1 MEIIEIRKPGEKKK
15 KVRALL
21 LFSGGLDSVLA
32 GKVLEEQGV
41 EIVCLTFRSSFFGVR
56 EAIRA
61 AAEQGWPLVVAD
73 ITREQI
79 QVVENPRY
87 GYGRQ
92 LNPCIDCHGQMA
104 RIAGQLLQRYQ
115 ADFVATGEVL
125 GERPKSQNFQA
136 LGLVEK
142 LSGIKGLVLRPLS
155 AKLLSLTVPEEKGLV
170 ERDKL
175 LDIRGRSRKRQLELA
190 EKYKL
195 KEFLTPAGGCLL
207 TDPGFAA
214 RARQLRR
221 WRGALWPED
230 IELVKAGRVFL
241 EAGAIIVVG
250 RDERENDHL
259 LRTAGET
266 DVLITTAGIKGPLAV
281 VRLKAEQGADDG
293 QKAGKGR
300 QLEAVFP
307 KAVSD
312 GAETG
317 NQKEPESVE
326 SLTEAEPEK
335 VRGLELQALVMKIQE
350 GRLSPETA
358 GTGAEE
364 VWVLKNPAVRE
375 ACLLVIRYSRARHLE
390 RAAAAIIRRG
400 KVFRLEFEKAAWEK
414 YLPPKP

>member
-1 MEIIEIRKPGEKKK
+1 MKIFEIREPGEKKK
-15 KVRALL
+15 KARALL

-41 EIVCLTFRSSFFGVR
+41 EIVCLTFRSSFFGAR
-56 EAIRA
+56 EAIKA
-61 AAEQGWPLVVAD
+61 AAEQGWPLIVAD

-79 QVVENPRY
+79 RIVENPRY

-104 RIAGQLLQRYQ
+104 RLAAELLQRYQ

-125 GERPKSQNFQA
+125 GERPKSQNLQA

-155 AKLLSLTVPEEKGLV
+155 AKLLAPTLPEEKGLV

-190 EKYKL
+190 DRYQL
-195 KEFLTPAGGCLL
+195 KEYLTPAGGCLL

-230 IELVKAGRVFL
+230 IELVRAGRAFL
-241 EAGAIIVVG
+241 EAGAMIVVG

-259 LRTAGET
+259 LQTARET

-281 VRLKAEQGADDG
+281 VRLKAEQGSDDG
-293 QKAGKGR
+293 QKAGIELR
-300 QLEAVFP
+300 LETIFREAVSE
-307 KAVSD
+307 A
-312 GAETG
+312 AEAG
-317 NQKEPESVE
+317 NQTEPEPVE
-326 SLTEAEPEK
+326 SGAGAEPEK
-335 VRGLELQALVMKIQE
+335 VRCRELRALVTRIQE
-350 GRLSPETA
+350 GRLNPEAA

-364 VWVLKNPAVRE
+364 VWVLENPAIRE
-375 ACLLVIRYSRARHLE
+375 ACLLVIRYSRARHLG
-390 RAAAAIIRRG
+390 RAAAAIIRPG
-400 KVFRLEFEKAAWEK
+400 KIFRLEFEKADWEK
-414 YLPPKP
+414 YLPSKP

>member
-1 MEIIEIRKPGEKKK
+1 MEIIEIRKPGKKKK

-41 EIVCLTFRSSFFGVR
+41 EIVCLTFRSSFFGAR
-56 EAIRA
+56 EAIKA
-61 AAEQGWPLVVAD
+61 AAEQDWPLIVAD

-104 RIAGQLLQRYQ
+104 RIAGQLLQRYR

-155 AKLLSLTVPEEKGLV
+155 AKLLAPTLPEEKGLV

-195 KEFLTPAGGCLL
+195 KEYLTPAGGCLL

-300 QLEAVFP
+300 QLQAVFP

-317 NQKEPESVE
+317 NQKEPEPVE

-350 GRLSPETA
+350 GRLSPEAA

-375 ACLLVIRYSRARHLE
+375 ACLLTIRYSRARHLE

-400 KVFRLEFEKAAWEK
+400 KVFRLEFEKAAWKK
-414 YLPPKP
+414 YLPPQP